1 MTNIYLRKRKT
12 WYATLII
19 MLSLLCGNALAQ
31 ERYVVSATK
40 LSVKKT
46 ASAEAST
53 IGNLSKGTEVDVYGF
68 NGGWAEIRFGDMPA
82 FIPKKLIEKATPV
95 VPQPPKS
102 PTSNALTQKQQQKD
116 EPKTNMP
123 EKLILKKKK
132 EHSDDGYRWY
142 EYVYNNKGNGKTK
155 TLRAAF
161 DENERQITPILESDN
176 LSYTN
181 GFFEFDTDEGH
192 ALYDKQGK
200 CVIPSSLGFNIIW
213 IHPDEGK
220 VVAYN
225 SNRAEETKRTF
236 SFDGKPCADLA
247 SKTNNQQTTSN
258 EDEDF
263 EDYYEHVREG
273 NEHLADCDYK
283 AAARSYK
290 KALKYQKD
298 ANVLF
303 NLGVAQYNDGK
314 YQRASKSFDEA
325 YTMLRSQ
332 KGNSDLAER
341 ALQMKRLSA
350 NAASEKSQRVWGT
363 VALVSSTVLAA
374 TAVAVAETELQKQ
387 GISPSVSNDPL
398 YPSYMEYMDYVNKGM
413 LPYLTFEE
421 YKKGYYR
428 AAQNDF
434 KVTPSPNPAPTPGP
448 RTKDCPICHHS
459 GKCNNCNGKGHH
471 LVLGTDTRCTN
482 CNGTGRCPY
491 CGGARTV
498 TSH

>member
-1 MTNIYLRKRKT
+1 M
-12 WYATLII
+12 
-19 MLSLLCGNALAQ
+19 
-31 ERYVVSATK
+31 
-40 LSVKKT
+40 
-46 ASAEAST
+46 
-53 IGNLSKGTEVDVYGF
+53 YGF

-95 VPQPPKS
+95 VPQPPKN

-116 EPKTNMP
+116 EPKTNTP
-123 EKLILKKKK
+123 EKLILKRKK
-132 EHSDDGYRWY
+132 EHFDDGYRWY
-142 EYVYNNKGNGKTK
+142 EYVYNNKGGGNPK

-181 GFFEFDTDEGH
+181 GFFEVDTDEGH

-374 TAVAVAETELQKQ
+374 TAVAVAETELQKLEMERQ
-387 GISPSVSNDPL
+387 RQQRTTHSNNNTISSSDDDDDDN
-398 YPSYMEYMDYVNKGM
+398 YYEYETPK
-413 LPYLTFEE
+413 PKEQ
-421 YKKGYYR
+421 KKCR
-428 AAQNDF
+428 F
-434 KVTPSPNPAPTPGP
+434 
-448 RTKDCPICHHS
+448 
-459 GKCNNCNGKGHH
+459 CNGRGWNVESVASFGLAEKEYCSQCGKTMMSNHYH
-471 LVLGTDTRCTN
+471 KTCIHCDG
-482 CNGTGRCPY
+482 NGY
-491 CGGARTV
+491 E
-498 TSH
+498 